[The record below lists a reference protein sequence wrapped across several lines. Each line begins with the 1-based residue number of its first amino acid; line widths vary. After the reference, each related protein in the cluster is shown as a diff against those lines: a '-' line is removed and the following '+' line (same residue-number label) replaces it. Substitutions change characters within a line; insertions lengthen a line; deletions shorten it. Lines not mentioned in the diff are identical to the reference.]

1 MPEIELHSTRS
12 GRRRRRF
19 AGVAVLLALVVGSAA
34 LVGLV
39 VAGVEPAREQPPAVL
54 ALPEPPPV
62 DQTEQSA
69 EQQAEQQGG
78 VTRRAGER
86 DDQPG
91 VEEPAEPAPPV
102 GSTVS
107 VAPTTAAVPTQGS
120 GGATPLGS
128 PGPTPEPT
136 PQPDAGPDESPDDDR
151 GEGSDDRDGDERRL
165 SDALSPVESI
175 LLEGVGHVAPAA
187 VPVLASAFGLTGHL
201 LDMVEDGL
209 PIRSGAG
216 RR

>member
-1 MPEIELHSTRS
+1 
-12 GRRRRRF
+12 
-19 AGVAVLLALVVGSAA
+19 
-34 LVGLV
+34 
-39 VAGVEPAREQPPAVL
+39 
-54 ALPEPPPV
+54 
-62 DQTEQSA
+62 
-69 EQQAEQQGG
+69 
-78 VTRRAGER
+78 
-86 DDQPG
+86 
-91 VEEPAEPAPPV
+91 
-102 GSTVS
+102 S
-107 VAPTTAAVPTQGS
+107 VAPTPAAVPTQGS

-165 SDALSPVESI
+165 SDALIPVESI